1 MKFTDKCISITD
13 LRLKTKQC
21 LSDLSTGERYIFVN
35 NKPTA
40 VLVDIDVFEELH
52 APITLREMEDKDIS
66 SYLKKKIQEA
76 KSMQKSSFMN
86 I

>member
-40 VLVDIDVFEELH
+40 VLVDIDVFEELY
-52 APITLREMEDKDIS
+52 APITVREMEDKDIS
-66 SYLKKKIQEA
+66 PALKKKIQEA
-76 KSMQKSSFMN
+76 KTMQKSSFMN